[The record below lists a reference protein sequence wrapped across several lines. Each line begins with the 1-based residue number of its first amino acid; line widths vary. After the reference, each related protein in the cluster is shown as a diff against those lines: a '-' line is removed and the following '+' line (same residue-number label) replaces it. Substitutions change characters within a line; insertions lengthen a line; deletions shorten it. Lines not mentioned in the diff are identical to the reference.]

1 MTYCPWQFLVSLWPW
16 YQDSQE
22 SWGYSDTRL
31 SWPGYAQ
38 IDEELKWA
46 IVLCPMLINNDF
58 GIPLVVLILIDVAK
72 NRFPSSKPACR
83 TLATVEL
90 SSRLPRRLQS
100 STPGWWWWWWW
111 WWWKFLTK
119 TILSF
124 ETRSLYSGCRRS
136 RHTSWARWSGTLE
149 SRPEY
154 RFSVN
159 RSFHCQ
165 GDELF

>member
-1 MTYCPWQFLVSLWPW
+1 MSNGWRFSRYDW
-16 YQDSQE
+16 YGHKNFDNYYLDIKILRE
-22 SWGYSDTRL
+22 VEGIVTRVCHGLDT
-31 SWPGYAQ
+31 
-38 IDEELKWA
+38 LKLMKNWA

-90 SSRLPRRLQS
+90 SSQLPRRLQC

-136 RHTSWARWSGTLE
+136 RHTSWARWSGTLG
-149 SRPEY
+149 SQPEH
-154 RFSVN
+154 RFS
-159 RSFHCQ
+159 
-165 GDELF
+165 